1 MAEPSIPRKLFDLAA
16 PVIGL
21 NVLSVLALAV
31 DTAMCGR
38 LPNAGAALE
47 ALGFAT
53 QVVFI
58 VMVAMIGLM
67 VGAVAN
73 VARAH
78 GAGDES
84 RVNHVLQ
91 QSVQLTLV
99 VSVLVALVG
108 NLGARWILILLGA
121 EGESLD
127 LALDYLR
134 PNLTFTVFYYLSM
147 LLAAV
152 LRGVGNTR
160 LAFLV
165 AIGVNALNVLFNYGL
180 ILGAYGL
187 PALGVQGAAIGT
199 VMAQACG
206 VVAMVVLIRRGT
218 VPGVFLPLG
227 FARFDG
233 ELARSLFR
241 VGWPA
246 ALDMIILNAS
256 FASIIGMLGRIDPVA
271 VAAHGIGLR
280 IQALA
285 FVPGLSVSQAT
296 GAMVGNALGAR
307 DLGEARAVV
316 RASLMLCVAIMS
328 SLGLIII
335 AFAAPIVAIFDVAY
349 GTPLM
354 GFSVQWMELLGY
366 GMPIVGVH
374 IAFVGMLRGAGE
386 TNTSLN
392 INLVGTLLQIPLSW
406 VLGFPLGLGAWGVW
420 LGFPLSFVL
429 KASVGTWVYRR
440 GRWAK
445 LGTTV

>member
-1 MAEPSIPRKLFDLAA
+1 MPRSIPRKLFDLAA

-38 LPNAGAALE
+38 LPNAGPALE

-78 GAGDES
+78 GAGDEE

-91 QSVQLTLV
+91 QSVQLTFV
-99 VSVLVALVG
+99 VSALVALLG
-108 NLGARWILILLGA
+108 NLGARWILIALGA
-121 EGESLD
+121 EGESLE

-134 PNLTFTVFYYLSM
+134 PNLSGALFYYLNM

-160 LAFLV
+160 LAFVV
-165 AIGVNALNVLFNYGL
+165 AIGVNALNVVFNYGL
-180 ILGAYGL
+180 ILGSYGL

-206 VVAMVVLIRRGT
+206 VVAMVVLIRRRT
-218 VPGVFLPLG
+218 VPGVFLPLRP
-227 FARFDG
+227 ARFDG
-233 ELARSLFR
+233 VLTRSLVR
-241 VGWPA
+241 IGWPA

-296 GAMVGNALGAR
+296 GAMVGNALGAS
-307 DLGEARAVV
+307 DLSEARAVV
-316 RASLMLCVAIMS
+316 RASLMLCIAIMS
-328 SLGLIII
+328 TLGLIII
-335 AFAAPIVAIFDVAY
+335 AFAAPIVTIFDVPM

-354 GFSVQWMELLGY
+354 DFSVQWMELLGY
-366 GMPIVGVH
+366 CMPIVGVH

-392 INLVGTLLQIPLSW
+392 INLVGTMLQIPLSW
-406 VLGFPLGLGAWGVW
+406 LLGFPMGLGAWGVW
-420 LGFPLSFVL
+420 AGFPLSFVL
-429 KASVGTWVYRR
+429 KAAAGTWVYRR

-445 LGTTV
+445 LGTRV

>member
-1 MAEPSIPRKLFDLAA
+1 MAERSIQRRLFDLAA

-78 GAGDES
+78 GAGDDS

-91 QSVQLTLV
+91 QSVQLTFV
-99 VSVLVALVG
+99 VSALVAIVG
-108 NLGARWILILLGA
+108 NLGARWILIALGA
-121 EGESLD
+121 EGETLD

-134 PNLTFTVFYYLSM
+134 PNLSCTIFYYLNM

-160 LAFLV
+160 LAFIV
-165 AIGVNALNVLFNYGL
+165 AIGVNALNVVFNYGL
-180 ILGAYGL
+180 ILGNYGL
-187 PALGVQGAAIGT
+187 PGLGVQGAAIGT

-227 FARFDG
+227 VARFDG
-233 ELARSLFR
+233 DLTRSLVR

-256 FASIIGMLGRIDPVA
+256 FASIIGMLGRLDPVA

-296 GAMVGNALGAR
+296 GAMVGNALGAQ
-307 DLGEARAVV
+307 DLDQARAVV
-316 RASLMLCVAIMS
+316 RASLKLCIAIMS

-335 AFAAPIVAIFDVAY
+335 AFAAPIVAIFDVPY

-354 GFSVQWMELLGY
+354 DFSVEWMELLGY

-374 IAFVGMLRGAGE
+374 IAFVGMLRGAGA

-406 VLGFPLGLGAWGVW
+406 VLGFPMGLGPWGVW

-429 KASVGTWVYRR
+429 KAAMGTWVYRR
-440 GRWAK
+440 ARWAK
-445 LGTTV
+445 LGTRV